1 MPVTPQGLI
10 VILTGAGI
18 SRESGLHTFRD
29 ADGIWARVRIEDVAT
44 PEAFVRDPDRVN
56 AFYNE
61 RRRQLRSPE
70 IKPNAAH
77 IALADLEE
85 RWPGEFI
92 LVTQNID
99 NLHERAGSRNLLH
112 MHGEL
117 ARTRCTHC
125 EATFASGA
133 DLSMGSVCPECRRAG
148 GLRPDV
154 VWFGEVPYG
163 LEKVFQL
170 LQRCAVFVAIGTSGH
185 VYPAAQFVSE
195 AARHGAHTV
204 ELNMEPSQNA
214 FEFSQSNYGPATS
227 VVPEWVEEILTDQS

>member
-1 MPVTPQGLI
+1 MQTARESPV

-29 ADGIWARVRIEDVAT
+29 ADGIWASVRIEDVAT

-56 AFYNE
+56 EFYNE
-61 RRRQLRSPE
+61 RRRQLRLSG
-70 IKPNAAH
+70 IQPNAAH
-77 IALADLEE
+77 RALANLEA
-85 RWPGEFI
+85 RWPGEFL

-99 NLHERAGSRNLLH
+99 DLHERAGSANVLH
-112 MHGEL
+112 MHGQL
-117 ARTRCTHC
+117 NRARCSHC
-125 EATFASGA
+125 EVTFASDA
-133 DLSMGSVCPECRRAG
+133 DLSILSVCPECKRTG

-163 LEKVFQL
+163 LERVFRL
-170 LQRCAVFVAIGTSGH
+170 LERCAVFVAVGTSGH

-195 AARHGAHTV
+195 AARSGAHTV

-214 FEFSQSNYGPATS
+214 FEFAESHYGPATS
-227 VVPEWVEEILTDQS
+227 AVPEWVEQILAELE